1 MLASS
6 IRIVCSHILLV
17 DTQHFSQA
25 LVPEIDIVRVH
36 LVQDEIV
43 TVVSILPQLFLQF
56 SIVECLILT
65 NGLIFLHL
73 WPLLF
78 SILDAP
84 IARLSLS
91 AKHCCGTLAF
101 CLWCILSLINVPLL
115 AHVLLLVYV
124 TLVCQVA
131 LGDSVLPLV
140 SLLMLVVRVLCNV
153 TF

>member
-1 MLASS
+1 MASS

-17 DTQHFSQA
+17 DTQHFSKA

-73 WPLLF
+73 
-78 SILDAP
+78 
-84 IARLSLS
+84 
-91 AKHCCGTLAF
+91 
-101 CLWCILSLINVPLL
+101 
-115 AHVLLLVYV
+115 
-124 TLVCQVA
+124 
-131 LGDSVLPLV
+131 
-140 SLLMLVVRVLCNV
+140 
-153 TF
+153 